1 MAVPKRRVS
10 HTRAAKRRTHYKVTL
25 PMPVKDKDGS
35 WKMPHRVNPTT
46 GQYKQQMIKIA
57 IDAMGGDFGPAP
69 IVEGVLQALS
79 EASFEAILVGKR
91 AEIESLVPKGLESR
105 ISYEEASDVFDM
117 DEMATDALKR
127 KDSSIYKAIELV
139 RNGSADAVVSAGHS
153 GATMSLATLR
163 IGRLDGV
170 SRPPIATLMP
180 TIIRGKKTLVLDVGA
195 NVDCKPEHLFEF
207 AVMSEAYAQQ
217 ILRIQKPK
225 ISLLSNG
232 EEDCKGNETSKAAF
246 ELLKKMDNFVGNA
259 EGNQVFDGSV
269 DIIVCDGFVGN
280 ILLKTAEGVS
290 GAISKIIK
298 RNIKESAIAMIGAVL
313 LKRVFKKLKNDVDYD
328 EYGGAPLL
336 GVKKCTII
344 SHGKSSPKAI
354 KNAIFQSIKF
364 SKSNINEQII
374 SKLASYNQ

>member
-1 MAVPKRRVS
+1 
-10 HTRAAKRRTHYKVTL
+10 
-25 PMPVKDKDGS
+25 
-35 WKMPHRVNPTT
+35 
-46 GQYKQQMIKIA
+46 MIKIA
-57 IDAMGGDFGPAP
+57 IDAMGGDFGSAP

-91 AEIESLVPKGLESR
+91 AEIEPLVPKGLESR

-195 NVDCKPEHLFEF
+195 NVDCRPEHLFEF

-374 SKLASYNQ
+374 SKLESYNQ

>member
-1 MAVPKRRVS
+1 
-10 HTRAAKRRTHYKVTL
+10 
-25 PMPVKDKDGS
+25 
-35 WKMPHRVNPTT
+35 
-46 GQYKQQMIKIA
+46 MIKIA

-69 IVEGVLQALS
+69 IVEGVLQALN

-91 AEIESLVPKGLESR
+91 AEIEPLVPKGLESR

-374 SKLASYNQ
+374 SKLASYNH

>member
-1 MAVPKRRVS
+1 
-10 HTRAAKRRTHYKVTL
+10 
-25 PMPVKDKDGS
+25 
-35 WKMPHRVNPTT
+35 
-46 GQYKQQMIKIA
+46 MIKIA

-79 EASFEAILVGKR
+79 KASFEAILVGKR
-91 AEIESLVPKGLESR
+91 AEIEPLVPKGLESR

-217 ILRIQKPK
+217 ILHIEKPK

-298 RNIKESAIAMIGAVL
+298 RNVKESAIAMIGAVL

-374 SKLASYNQ
+374 SKLESYNQ

>member
-1 MAVPKRRVS
+1 
-10 HTRAAKRRTHYKVTL
+10 
-25 PMPVKDKDGS
+25 
-35 WKMPHRVNPTT
+35 
-46 GQYKQQMIKIA
+46 MIKIA

-69 IVEGVLQALS
+69 IVEGVSQALS

-91 AEIESLVPKGLESR
+91 AEIEPLVPKGLESR

-217 ILRIQKPK
+217 ILHTQKPK

>member
-1 MAVPKRRVS
+1 
-10 HTRAAKRRTHYKVTL
+10 
-25 PMPVKDKDGS
+25 
-35 WKMPHRVNPTT
+35 
-46 GQYKQQMIKIA
+46 MIKIA

-91 AEIESLVPKGLESR
+91 AEIEPLVPKGLESR

-217 ILRIQKPK
+217 ILHTQKPK

-298 RNIKESAIAMIGAVL
+298 RNVKESAIAMIGAVL